1 MSKLF
6 SPITIKD
13 LTLKNRF
20 VMAPMCMYSTK
31 GDGHLTP
38 FHFLHYNTRAIGGVG
53 LIIVEATAVESRG
66 RITVNDLGIWD
77 DAFIE
82 GFKHL
87 TDEVKGYG
95 AKIGIQLAHA
105 GRKAELPGEEIISA
119 SPIQFSERY
128 QVPKEM
134 TKEDIKTVV
143 KSFKDAALR
152 AKLAGFDIIEIHAAH
167 GYLINQFLSPLTN
180 KRTDEYGGSVENRA
194 RILVEII
201 KAVREVWP
209 QEKPLMVRVS
219 AMDFKEGG
227 NTVKDIIDIINFIK
241 DDVDIIDCSTGGVV
255 SDAKINAYPGYQVKY
270 AEQIKQATGLLTVA
284 GGLVTTPEMASEIID
299 NERSDLLFLGRVLL
313 REPYFVLNCAKKLN
327 FDYPWPFQY
336 VRGK

>member
-6 SPITIKD
+6 SSITIKD

-38 FHFLHYNTRAIGGVG
+38 FHFLHYNTRAVGGVG
-53 LIIVEATAVESRG
+53 LIIVEATAVEPRG
-66 RITVNDLGIWD
+66 RITHNDLGIWD
-77 DAFIE
+77 DAFID
-82 GFKHL
+82 GFKQL
-87 TDEVKGYG
+87 TSEVKSYG

-105 GRKAELPGEEIISA
+105 GRKADLAGEEIIAA
-119 SPIQFSERY
+119 SPIRFNDHY

-134 TKEDIKTVV
+134 TKEDIHTVI
-143 KSFKDAALR
+143 KCFKDAALR
-152 AKLAGFDIIEIHAAH
+152 AKLADFDIIEIHAAH

-180 KRTDEYGGSVENRA
+180 KRTDEYGGSIENRA
-194 RILVEII
+194 RILVEIV
-201 KAVREVWP
+201 KAVREVWSK
-209 QEKPLMVRVS
+209 EKPLMVRVS

-227 NTVKDIIDIINFIK
+227 NTVNDIIEIIKLIK

-270 AEQIKQATGLLTVA
+270 AEEIKKATGLLTVA

-299 NERSDLLFLGRVLL
+299 NERSDMLFLGRVLL
-313 REPYFVLNCAKKLN
+313 REPYFVLNAAKKLN
-327 FDYPWPFQY
+327 VDYSWPFQY